1 MFHVFNDQVFLESNI
16 IRGMLICL
24 AFPEQDVDAIS
35 GVQPCNISCV
45 IYLVT
50 GQERPCLSFFCI
62 FFFWLSLSGWFCLTA
77 QYHFPL
83 GHFSLVCILHNS
95 NSEGA
100 LK

>member
-35 GVQPCNISCV
+35 GVQPCNISCNISCNGSRKALPV
-45 IYLVT
+45 LF
-50 GQERPCLSFFCI
+50 LH